1 MALVRIQVRRDTA
14 SDWSAN
20 NPVLA
25 EGEIGFELDT
35 ARIKV
40 GDGVRNWLNL
50 PYTSGALPATSG
62 PLDVGARSAGSS
74 LLYARADHSHALP
87 SAVTVVSLT
96 AGRATIAGDL
106 SVTGSLIGGTHTHTV
121 ASITNWGSATSDAVW
136 QNLAAGSNVTLS
148 RDPETGV
155 TTIDA
160 AAGDGGDV
168 SSVAGRTGDVVLTIS
183 DLSNFPSVTTN
194 AGKFL
199 KTDGEVLEWAD
210 PYAGGGVA
218 TLNELVGNPVI
229 QAGSNVEVLTNPS
242 TGIITINST
251 ASGGTGDVT
260 SVNALV
266 GALTIAAA
274 AGSGLS
280 VSAAGSTIALD
291 ATIDYAD
298 LANVPASFTPASHT
312 HAVADITDF
321 SEAVEDAVDGLL
333 VAGTNVTLTYDD
345 AGGTLTIDAAG
356 ASAPTLLEG
365 YAIAIDTSVA
375 GEAEISVDGTLD
387 GGFYEGVALAAD
399 PAYFSIQPESQLVTF
414 GTAIFTAR
422 VENAESPSY
431 QWQKAEAGTDAW
443 NGLSDVSPYS
453 GVTTNTLNISP
464 VSDSDNGDRFR
475 LQVTHSGGN
484 VLVSNEAVL
493 STVALF
499 ITDQPLS
506 GEFEEA
512 DTIDVEP
519 FLLAITDGGTPPYS
533 HQWQKWDGSA
543 WADVSGETSYYV
555 DSISGVLG
563 ANEPQRVE
571 RWRVKITDSVGVS
584 IISDEARITIR
595 AGVPLITLDPTDQT
609 IASGS
614 ATFTCEY
621 QGKGASQSWER
632 RYPSQDDFFAIG
644 QAGTITTPT
653 PGTYRSV
660 LTLSGLT
667 GNDNGSEY
675 RLRVGNFAGDAV
687 SAAATLGTSA
697 PIISSQPQSATVVEN
712 IQAAFTVVASYGGGA
727 ITYQW
732 QEKTAGGSWANL
744 SGATSATLTLP
755 GVSVPL
761 GRDGSEFRVLVT
773 GGGVTTTSK
782 PAMLTVISAPD
793 AGDEIFTIHPKNET
807 IEEGGSY
814 SLSAVSSWLETTDH
828 YAAVRVQYDNG
839 AVEYHPLATG
849 TSWNGTVT
857 RGHRPLAHQ
866 EYSASVLV
874 AGSAD
879 VSVIVSSLDPTSVS
893 TSGGTTTLQPW
904 ALAKI
909 DRRNCSIS
917 VDPSQPR
924 TGVISHPVP
933 PQDFNLRL
941 ASGEPHPCAG
951 AGISVPDLPYSY
963 VESRRARVT
972 VAPRQAFIGPVPSTG
987 FWNPPNEYSFTGACD
1002 PSGQLVLAASSG
1014 SSGSYLYSTNGGKS
1028 WMTRHFPYSV
1038 TPHKMLYAFGKFYL
1052 FTGSGGMSGPVNQPD
1067 QGVGSALESTDG
1079 RSWSPTGWNF
1089 GRLAIGGG
1097 VTMYPSLAGGRL
1109 YNVTV
1114 RTGYIT
1120 ILRSVEVDLG
1130 NGRRYYA
1137 LRPQQFV
1144 RHYTDIWS
1152 KTQNGPWVLLKT
1164 IDNPMTN
1171 GSNGPESIPPRPGWV
1186 CHAHGRWYY
1195 KSYFSADGVDF
1206 ADTGFDPGGARFFG
1220 VTLPDQ
1226 TQNYVLSDSNYYAPV
1241 DASGFGTTNWLGASG
1256 GQTGGGPQAG
1266 DWLYFAQ
1273 PENDCMQVRGV
1284 RECTRIGMGFYRKHT
1299 GNPGV
1304 SQKLMGHSTYWTG
1317 NQLGPW
1323 ADIQV
1328 MSWYFGSAYGP
1339 NLDMN
1344 YLTTVSDP
1352 LMENAI
1358 VTPERI
1364 LHLFGY
1370 RYPRLDAPSNRR
1382 PGGGSIPVPVN

>member
-199 KTDGEVLEWAD
+199 KTDGAVLVWAD

-280 VSAAGSTIALD
+280 VSAAGSTITLD

-387 GGFYEGVALAAD
+387 GGSYEGVAIAAD

-431 QWQKAEAGTDAW
+431 QWQKAEAGTDTW

-453 GVTTNTLNISP
+453 GVTTNTLTISP

-475 LQVTHSGGN
+475 LQVTHSGGS

-493 STVALF
+493 STVALI

-506 GEFEEA
+506 GDFQEA

-519 FLLAITDGGTPPYS
+519 FLLVLADGGTSPYS
-533 HQWQKWDGSA
+533 YQWQKWDGSA
-543 WADVSGETSYYV
+543 WADVSGETGYYV

-563 ANEPQRVE
+563 ANESQRVE
-571 RWRVKITDSVGVS
+571 RWRVKITDSVGVV

-595 AGVPLITLDPTDQT
+595 AGAPSITLDPTSQT
-609 IASGS
+609 ISSGA

-621 QGKGASQSWER
+621 QGKGAVPSWER
-632 RYPSQDDFFAIG
+632 RYPSEDDFSAIG
-644 QAGTITTPT
+644 KAGTVTTPT

-675 RLRVGNFAGDAV
+675 RLRVANSAGDAV

-697 PIISSQPQSATVVEN
+697 PIISSQPQDATVVEN
-712 IQAAFTVVASYGGGA
+712 NQAVFTVVASYGGGA
-727 ITYQW
+727 IAYQW

-793 AGDEIFTIHPKNET
+793 AGDAVFTIDPASGT
-807 IEEGGSY
+807 IEEGGGY
-814 SLSAVSSWLETTDH
+814 ALTAVSSWLATTSH

-839 AVEYHPLATG
+839 AVEYHPLSTG

-857 RGHRPLAHQ
+857 RLHPAVAHGQ
-866 EYSASVLV
+866 YNASLTLPRSAW
-874 AGSAD
+874 
-879 VSVIVSSLDPTSVS
+879 VSVIAS
-893 TSGGTTTLQPW
+893 TSAPTATTASGATTTLQPW
-904 ALAKI
+904 ALAKF
-909 DRRNCSIS
+909 DVRDCSATADTS
-917 VDPSQPR
+917 RPR
-924 TGVISHPVP
+924 TGVIQHPVSQTLP
-933 PQDFNLRL
+933 VACQGSANL
-941 ASGEPHPCAG
+941 
-951 AGISVPDLPYSY
+951 SVPDPPYSY
-963 VESRRARVT
+963 VESQRARVT
-972 VAPRQAFIGPVPSTG
+972 VAPRQAFIGPVPKTG
-987 FWNPPNEYSFTGACD
+987 FWNPPTERQFTGACD
-1002 PSGQLVLAASSG
+1002 TTGMHIVACAKGAAF
-1014 SSGSYLYSTNGGKS
+1014 GSYLYSSDGGKS
-1028 WMTRHFPYSV
+1028 WMTRNLPYGV
-1038 TPHKMLYAFGKFYL
+1038 KAQQVLHAFGKFYI
-1052 FTGSGGMSGPVNQPD
+1052 FYGTFGYGQTH
-1067 QGVGSALESTDG
+1067 SALESDNNG
-1079 RSWSPTGWNF
+1079 LSFRPTGWNF
-1089 GRLAIGGG
+1089 
-1097 VTMYPSLAGGRL
+1097 VTPRNGLTASLAGNRL
-1109 YNVTV
+1109 YVVATREGNTINNVTPW
-1114 RTGYIT
+1114 Y
-1120 ILRSVEVDLG
+1120 
-1130 NGRRYYA
+1130 
-1137 LRPQQFV
+1137 
-1144 RHYTDIWS
+1144 HDIWTKAS
-1152 KTQNGPWVLLKT
+1152 IGPWVLTTT
-1164 IDNPMTN
+1164 IDAGRIRGGINAPVPDDYYVSYAHNRWYFRNTWSTD
-1171 GSNGPESIPPRPGWV
+1171 GVTFTDINGP
-1186 CHAHGRWYY
+1186 
-1195 KSYFSADGVDF
+1195 
-1206 ADTGFDPGGARFFG
+1206 GATTYHP
-1220 VTLPDQ
+1220 VTLADQ
-1226 TQNYVLSDSNYYAPV
+1226 TQNYVLASNGSFAPV
-1241 DASGFGTTNWLGASG
+1241 DANLNGTPFFSPVTN
-1256 GQTGGGPQAG
+1256 GQPGGGPQAG
-1266 DWLYFAQ
+1266 DWLYFGSETPGSGAS
-1273 PENDCMQVRGV
+1273 
-1284 RECTRIGMGFYRKHT
+1284 FFRKGT

-1304 SQKLMGHSTYWTG
+1304 NEKLLGHTTYWTG
-1317 NQLGPW
+1317 NQRGEW
-1323 ADIQV
+1323 ADIQI
-1328 MSWYFGSAYGP
+1328 MSWYFGSGYGP
-1339 NLDMN
+1339 NLDMTYYN
-1344 YLTTVSDP
+1344 VVSSP
-1352 LMENAI
+1352 LVEGVI
-1358 VTPERI
+1358 FTPDRI
-1364 LHLFGY
+1364 IHLFRY
-1370 RYPRLDAPSNRR
+1370 RYSTAT
-1382 PGGGSIPVPVN
+1382 GGGSRRGGEIPVPPN